1 MMSTFFLILK
11 IIAIS
16 LGALA
21 GIVLVGAILLALLL
35 SRNGGNPFQ

>member
-1 MMSTFFLILK
+1 MSTFLLILK

-21 GIVLVGAILLALLL
+21 GIVLIGAILLALLL
-35 SRNGGNPFQ
+35 SGNDGNPFQ